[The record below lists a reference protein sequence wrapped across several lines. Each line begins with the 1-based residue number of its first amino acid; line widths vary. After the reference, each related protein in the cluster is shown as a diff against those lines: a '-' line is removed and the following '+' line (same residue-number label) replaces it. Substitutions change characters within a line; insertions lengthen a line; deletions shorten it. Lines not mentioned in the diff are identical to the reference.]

1 MMLVARW
8 RHYSTDWGLRYC
20 RFLLLLCSTF
30 FITAPVFS
38 QPTNRNDS
46 ALFRYVF
53 DIPGGYVNDH
63 CLIQGTDGLWHLY
76 FIEGTISNEIWYR
89 DSNQIIIGHATSP
102 DLLNWEHLEP
112 ALRLGPPGTLDAGHV
127 TAPYVIE
134 FNGQYYMYYVGKEAG
149 VGYFAGEHMML
160 AISNDLYTWQRHFT
174 SPIMAPDTAWAS
186 YHPKGY
192 LGGSGG
198 PVSCRDAHVIAHPEY
213 GWILYYVARL
223 KADPNRP
230 SADQEYS
237 CVAAATSPDRTHW
250 TDRGPV
256 LTRKTSGTEEFT
268 YAHPESP
275 CVFQKDG
282 LWYLFWKG
290 GNGTRYVISDNPLDF
305 NDRSEYFLA
314 TSHASEIF
322 DWQGTWFI
330 TSCSRD
336 INDITHSFSDRTR
349 GLFLAGIEWEGRYPT
364 VVPLQ
369 RSGAD
374 IQEYHQSFSGITIW
388 PNPAENGTLRI
399 LLQGMHEI
407 SADGLTVADIVGR
420 NIPLQPSADPYLT
433 ADGLVV
439 ELDAE
444 KLPAGIY
451 VIQVHDGHRLVATM
465 LTLR

>member
-1 MMLVARW
+1 MIFSAEQRCYSAFQTLRNSGILLV
-8 RHYSTDWGLRYC
+8 
-20 RFLLLLCSTF
+20 FCSVF
-30 FITAPVFS
+30 FIATPLLS
-38 QPTNRNDS
+38 QPINRNDS

-53 DIPGGYVNDH
+53 DIPSGYVNDH
-63 CLIQGTDGLWHLY
+63 CLIRGSDGLWHLY
-76 FIEGTISNEIWYR
+76 FIEGTVSNEIWYR
-89 DSNQIIIGHATSP
+89 DSNQIVIGHATSP
-102 DLLNWEHLEP
+102 DLLNWKHLEP
-112 ALRLGPPGTLDAGHV
+112 ALRLGSPGALDAGHV

-186 YHPKGY
+186 YYPKGY

-223 KADPNRP
+223 KANPSRP

-256 LTRKTSGTEEFT
+256 LIRKTTGTEEFT

-275 CVFQKDG
+275 CVFQRDG

-290 GNGTRYVISDNPLDF
+290 GNGTRYVISNNPLDF

-322 DWQGTWFI
+322 DWQGKWYI
-330 TSCSRD
+330 TSCSRN

-349 GLFLAGIEWEGRYPT
+349 GLFLAGIEWVGRYPK
-364 VVPLQ
+364 VVPLAT
-369 RSGAD
+369 SDAGN
-374 IQEYHQSFSGITIW
+374 QENSPNSTEIIIS
-388 PNPAENGTLRI
+388 PNPARRGKV
-399 LLQGMHEI
+399 
-407 SADGLTVADIVGR
+407 SAFVTGVFSNESCTVEVVDIVGR
-420 NIPLQPSADPYLT
+420 KISVEQLQPPTVSS
-433 ADGLVV
+433 DGVRFEV
-439 ELDAE
+439 SMEG
-444 KLPAGIY
+444 LPEGIY
-451 VIQVHDGHRLVATM
+451 FIRFHNRLGSIVRLFA
-465 LTLR
+465 LQ

>member
-1 MMLVARW
+1 MSASL
-8 RHYSTDWGLRYC
+8 
-20 RFLLLLCSTF
+20 F
-30 FITAPVFS
+30 FWLFIFFTAIPLFS
-38 QPTNRNDS
+38 QPANRNDS

-76 FIEGTISNEIWYR
+76 FIEGTVSNEVWYR
-89 DSNQIIIGHATSP
+89 DSNQIVIGHATSP
-102 DLLNWEHLEP
+102 DLLNWTHLQP

-160 AISNDLYTWQRHFT
+160 AISNDLYTWQRHFI
-174 SPIMAPDTAWAS
+174 SPIMAPDTSWAS

-198 PVSCRDAHVIAHPEY
+198 PVSCRDAHVIPHPQH

-256 LTRKTSGTEEFT
+256 LTRKTTGTEEFT

-275 CVFQKDG
+275 CVFQRNG

-322 DWQGTWFI
+322 DWQGKWFI
-330 TSCSRD
+330 TSCSRQ
-336 INDITHSFSDRTR
+336 INDVTHSFSDRTR
-349 GLFLAGIEWEGRYPT
+349 WLFLAGIQWEGRYPT

-369 RSGAD
+369 PSGVSNQD
-374 IQEYHQSFSGITIW
+374 QCKISPELIIS
-388 PNPAENGTLRI
+388 PNPARNRTLK
-399 LLQGMHEI
+399 LQLQGI
-407 SADGLTVADIVGR
+407 SAHA
-420 NIPLQPSADPYLT
+420 PC
-433 ADGLVV
+433 VV
-439 ELDAE
+439 ELADVIGQKIPIEQPINLTETKNGATAE
-444 KLPAGIY
+444 LVAEGIPAGVYFLQLQIGEKSM
-451 VIQVHDGHRLVATM
+451 VELLV
-465 LTLR
+465 LE